1 MEIKVD
7 YEDNLK
13 LERLQYEVNARQS
26 LLAYLIQL
34 DIQKN
39 DKFEKYHKEYLNFFT
54 EYEKAKEQLIKKYI
68 INNQNE
74 KIKNWSLDFESQI
87 LTIEFY

>member
-7 YEDNLK
+7 YEDSLK
-13 LERLQYEVNARQS
+13 LEKLQYEVNARKS

-39 DKFEKYHKEYLNFFT
+39 DKFEKYHKEYLDFFT
-54 EYEKAKEQLIKKYI
+54 QYEKAKKYI
-68 INNQNE
+68 TDKYIPKDKINNSEWELN
-74 KIKNWSLDFESQI
+74 FETQI
-87 LTIEFY
+87 LTVKN